1 MSKPVYVGLIG
12 LGTVG
17 SGVAKMLL
25 EKGDLLAK
33 RVGAPIVLRRI
44 VDKYP
49 ERVRLK
55 VRKGLLSTNI
65 EDIFN
70 DDDISIVVELI
81 GGHEPARSFILKT
94 IERGKHVV
102 TANKA
107 LLAAHGKEIFAAA
120 EQRGVD
126 IGFEASVG
134 GGIPILRAMREGLV
148 GDNIQSI
155 TGIMNGTSNY
165 ILSKM
170 TDEGSSFGDV
180 LKEAQAK
187 GYAEAD
193 PTYDVEGIDAAHKL
207 AIISTLAYGSFVR
220 LEDIYTEGITSIEP
234 LDISFAKELG
244 YRIKLLAISRLNGQS
259 IEVRVHPT
267 MIPCEHLLANVN
279 GVYNAFYVRGDAVGQ
294 VLLYGLGA
302 GMMPTGS
309 AVVSDIVDVSRN
321 VLKGTVQRV
330 PALSCRIGEMAS
342 LPIKPMYDLVCRYYM
357 RFPAVDSPGVLSKI
371 SGVLGRNGISIE
383 SVIQKGRDVR
393 GSVPVVMMTHE
404 ASEID
409 VRRAVAKIDRL
420 DVVTAKSMFIRIEN
434 MFAVEGGA

>member
-1 MSKPVYVGLIG
+1 MGKPIYVGLIG

-17 SGVAKMLL
+17 SGVAKILL

-33 RVGAPIVLRRI
+33 RVGTPIILKRI

-49 ERVRLK
+49 EK
-55 VRKGLLSTNI
+55 VKLMVPEKLLSTNI
-65 EDIFN
+65 HDIFD

-81 GGHEPARSFILKT
+81 GGHEPALSFILKA

-107 LLAAHGKEIFAAA
+107 LLATHGKEIFTAAGR
-120 EQRGVD
+120 RGVD
-126 IGFEASVG
+126 VGFEASVG
-134 GGIPILRAMREGLV
+134 GGIPIIRSVREGLV
-148 GDNIQSI
+148 ADNIQSI
-155 TGIMNGTSNY
+155 LGIMNGTSNY

-170 TDEGSSFGDV
+170 TNEGSSFGEV

-220 LEDIYTEGITSIEP
+220 LEDIYTEGITNIEP
-234 LDISFAKELG
+234 LDIAFAKEFG
-244 YRIKLLAISRLNGQS
+244 YRVKLLAISRLKGQS
-259 IEVRVHPT
+259 IEVRIHPT

-279 GVYNAFYVRGDAVGQ
+279 GVYNAFYVRGDAIGQ

-309 AVVSDIVDVSRN
+309 AVASDVIDLGRN

-330 PALSCRIGEMAS
+330 PALSCKIDQMSS
-342 LPIKPMYDLVCRYYM
+342 LSTKPMDELVCRYYM
-357 RFPAVDSPGVLSKI
+357 RFPAVDRPGVLSKI

-404 ASEID
+404 AKEID
-409 VRRAVAKIDRL
+409 VRRAVVKIDRL
-420 DVVTAKSMFIRIEN
+420 DVVTAKTMFIRIEN
-434 MFAVEGGA
+434 MFEMES

>member
-1 MSKPVYVGLIG
+1 MARPIYVGLIG

-17 SGVAKMLL
+17 SGVARILL

-33 RVGAPIVLRRI
+33 RVGAPVVLKRI

-49 ERVRLK
+49 DRVKLK
-55 VRKGLLSTNI
+55 VAKKLISANI
-65 EDIFN
+65 EDVFG
-70 DDDISIVVELI
+70 DDEISIVVELI
-81 GGHEPARSFILKT
+81 GGYEPARSFILKA

-107 LLAAHGKEIFAAA
+107 LLAAHGKEIFTAAG
-120 EQRGVD
+120 RKGVD

-134 GGIPILRAMREGLV
+134 GGIPVIRAVREGLV
-148 GDNIQSI
+148 ADHIQSI
-155 TGIMNGTSNY
+155 LGIMNGTSNY
-165 ILSKM
+165 ILTKM

-193 PTYDVEGIDAAHKL
+193 PAYDVEGIDAAHKL

-220 LEDIYTEGITSIEP
+220 LEDIYTEGIASIEP
-234 LDISFAKELG
+234 VDIAFARELG
-244 YRIKLLAISRLNGQS
+244 YRVKLLAISRCDGQS

-267 MIPCEHLLANVN
+267 MIPSEHLLANVN
-279 GVYNAFYVRGDAVGQ
+279 GVYNAFYIQGDAVGQ

-309 AVVSDIVDVSRN
+309 AVVGDIIDLSRN
-321 VLKGTVQRV
+321 VLKGTTQRV
-330 PALSCRIGEMAS
+330 PALSCAINQMRS
-342 LPIKPMYDLVCRYYM
+342 LPVKPMDDLACRCYM
-357 RFPAVDSPGVLSKI
+357 RFSVVDSPGVLSKI
-371 SGVLGRNGISIE
+371 AGVLGRNGISIE

-393 GSVPVVMMTHE
+393 GSVPIVMMTHE
-404 ASEID
+404 ARESN
-409 VRRAVAKIDRL
+409 VRKALAKIDRL
-420 DVVTAKSMFIRIEN
+420 DVVTARTMFIRIEN
-434 MFAVEGGA
+434 TI